1 MKKIL
6 LLIFLMFPISIFA
19 IETSARSAILMDMDS
34 NKILYKKNINEQR
47 SVASISKIMT
57 I

>member
-19 IETSARSAILMDMDS
+19 IEISARSAILMDMDS